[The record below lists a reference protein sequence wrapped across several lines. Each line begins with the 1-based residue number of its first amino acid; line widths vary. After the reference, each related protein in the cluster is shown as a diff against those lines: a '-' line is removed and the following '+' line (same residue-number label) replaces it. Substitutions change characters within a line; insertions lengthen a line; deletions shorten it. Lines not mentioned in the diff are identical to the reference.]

1 MRLVPQTMR
10 QLCHG
15 QGPIYLHALL
25 VYAQG
30 EAKEACAVSVE
41 NKGSYHSLLDHM
53 GVAWHR
59 RPVVHINN
67 NTLDN
72 RSNNLRP
79 ARMGEE

>member
-1 MRLVPQTMR
+1 
-10 QLCHG
+10 
-15 QGPIYLHALL
+15 
-25 VYAQG
+25 
-30 EAKEACAVSVE
+30 
-41 NKGSYHSLLDHM
+41 M